1 MRQLCSSARFFQ
13 IANLYRGELAQA
25 PPMSDNI
32 GDTVA
37 SSRRHSLRYRA
48 ADFPLNSVLTD
59 PNRPTPTDSTR
70 RRPYGTPT
78 TDVVGVRARPPF
90 VTALASLPRRR
101 KKTEPLFR
109 SGSVDT
115 KPKSYLNIL
124 IIPPKK
130 KYTTLIS
137 FVITLGE
144 RRSMN
149 TSVLSLPVRLSYVT
163 LYVS

>member
-1 MRQLCSSARFFQ
+1 
-13 IANLYRGELAQA
+13 
-25 PPMSDNI
+25 MSDNI

-48 ADFPLNSVLTD
+48 ADFPLSSDLTD

-78 TDVVGVRARPPF
+78 TDVVGVRTRPPF
-90 VTALASLPRRR
+90 VGAGRRWRPLWRSHKSTDRAGRRESALASLPRRR
-101 KKTEPLFR
+101 KKTEPPFR
-109 SGSVDT
+109 DGSVDT